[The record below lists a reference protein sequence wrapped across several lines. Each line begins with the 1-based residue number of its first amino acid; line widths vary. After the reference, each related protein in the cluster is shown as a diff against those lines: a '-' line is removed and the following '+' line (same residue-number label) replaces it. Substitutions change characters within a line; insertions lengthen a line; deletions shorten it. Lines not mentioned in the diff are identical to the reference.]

1 MKDDKVALYEALIRA
16 SLILIFIVALSA
28 GTFGL
33 IAISHMLIQPAVPRA
48 GSLSADV
55 TVAESVR

>member
-1 MKDDKVALYEALIRA
+1 MDDDKAALYESLIRA

-33 IAISHMLIQPAVPRA
+33 VAISHMLIQQAPRPEF
-48 GSLSADV
+48 LSAES